1 MPSCGLVNLGACL
14 PEMFFNFLFNL
25 INAPVQPFLQVVLN
39 LLSAE
44 AHFSIFLSL
53 WVIIVYMLSMFYA
66 LLIVGVGFSFL
77 ISGYDFEKREQTKEW
92 LRNIII
98 MIILI
103 QSSFFSYGLIMDLAS
118 TMTSAVL
125 SIVSPNFFSL
135 QVSSTMGLGLALTL
149 GIVYVVV
156 LILTTLVLT
165 LRYAI
170 VAMGVVLFPIGIF
183 FYFLPPLRSFG
194 SLILNILGIAIFITF
209 FDALLLI
216 GFSSLMNVGI
226 FSQFQIV
233 ILIAAFL
240 LIDILM
246 VVLLFFAITKAAFGI
261 YNKFSRW
268 KK

>member
-1 MPSCGLVNLGACL
+1 
-14 PEMFFNFLFNL
+14 
-25 INAPVQPFLQVVLN
+25 
-39 LLSAE
+39 
-44 AHFSIFLSL
+44 
-53 WVIIVYMLSMFYA
+53 
-66 LLIVGVGFSFL
+66 
-77 ISGYDFEKREQTKEW
+77 
-92 LRNIII
+92 
-98 MIILI
+98 
-103 QSSFFSYGLIMDLAS
+103 
-118 TMTSAVL
+118 
-125 SIVSPNFFSL
+125 
-135 QVSSTMGLGLALTL
+135 MGLGLALTL

-209 FDALLLI
+209 LDALLLI